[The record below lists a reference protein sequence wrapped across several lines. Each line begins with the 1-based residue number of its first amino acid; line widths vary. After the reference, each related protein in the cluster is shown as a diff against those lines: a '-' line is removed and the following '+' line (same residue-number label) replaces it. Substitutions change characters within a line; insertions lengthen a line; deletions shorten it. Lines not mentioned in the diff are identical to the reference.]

1 MDPKKTN
8 ALLESV
14 KSRLSGRSRPVK
26 EDLDADLTN
35 WEGRVAK
42 MVKELRANKGK
53 LGSMISVTP
62 VDAAIRALE
71 ELHDELTST
80 PGNRPRKS
88 KSLGEATGHDAK
100 DTYDFLDRARVEM
113 FDGKAAHSLTQVA
126 RFSDVP
132 EAKAFAKRL
141 SNQLYAMSQQIA
153 SYLHNN
159 RDLTKP
165 APK

>member
-1 MDPKKTN
+1 MDLKKTN

-14 KSRLSGRSRPVK
+14 KSHLSGRSRPVK

-88 KSLGEATGHDAK
+88 KGLGEATGHDAK
-100 DTYDFLDRARVEM
+100 DSYDFLDQARVDM
-113 FDGKAAHSLTQVA
+113 ADGKCASALRQVS

-132 EAKAFAKRL
+132 EAKSFAKRVGD
-141 SNQLYAMSQQIA
+141 QLYALSKQIE